1 MAWPASTPV
10 GLRSVW
16 GVQPSLRLA
25 ATLVS
30 FTGKTKDSIEMI
42 KLINRSYFC
51 FSPRFSFLKTLL
63 FIICCAPAVRGR
75 CGEAGRLSTSRPR
88 SRCRRRARPCG
99 LCAAAA
105 RRAPRSSRWAACGRG
120 AVTRS
125 PRRAESWA
133 TAARARARPLA
144 ARAGR
149 RTRCSRHRAAAGP
162 QAHAQA
168 SEARG
173 GNPWASR
180 QGAGRDP
187 RACAPPACAARAS
200 RTRAAAGC
208 RGSGGAGGG
217 RVAACWCRT

>member
-1 MAWPASTPV
+1 M
-10 GLRSVW
+10 W
-16 GVQPSLRLA
+16 GAQPSLRLA
-25 ATLVS
+25 ATSVS

-63 FIICCAPAVRGR
+63 FFVICRAPAQCGR
-75 CGEAGRLSTSRPR
+75 RGEAGRLSTSRPR
-88 SRCRRRARPCG
+88 SRCTRRARPCG
-99 LCAAAA
+99 RRAAAA

-120 AVTRS
+120 AATRS

-149 RTRCSRHRAAAGP
+149 RARCSRRRAAAGP

-173 GNPWASR
+173 GNPSASR
-180 QGAGRDP
+180 QGAPRDP
-187 RACAPPACAARAS
+187 RACEPPAGAARAS
-200 RTRAAAGC
+200 RIRAAAGC

-217 RVAACWCRT
+217 RAAACWCRT